1 MKKEMILSIEEK
13 NGKLILE
20 ANHGS
25 KWVFPG
31 NLSRD
36 IAIASLVYGTLL
48 NANEKT
54 SCFSSHYKITMEVQI
69 LDEKG
74 RGVAP

>member
-1 MKKEMILSIEEK
+1 MILSIEEK

-36 IAIASLVYGTLL
+36 LAIASLVYGTLL
-48 NANEKT
+48 NANDDT
-54 SCFSSHYKITMEVQI
+54 SCNSSHYKITMAIEI
-69 LDEKG
+69 LDKT
-74 RGVAP
+74 P